1 MKSRIKKYVIKK
13 YVKERDAM
21 LLKRDV
27 GELKK
32 FVNNRKYLFDTEWL
46 INFNNASDEILEVTL
61 HKMIVNAV
69 KLPEDF
75 RRESAIWLT
84 LRGFDLECY

>member
-1 MKSRIKKYVIKK
+1 MRSAIKK

-32 FVNNRKYLFDTEWL
+32 FVNSHKQFFDPLF
-46 INFNNASDEILEVTL
+46 ISAFNNASVETIEVTL
-61 HKMIVNAV
+61 HKMIVNAI

-75 RRESAIWLT
+75 RKESAIWLT
-84 LRGFDLECY
+84 TRGYRLDIQ